1 MNTHNFQVSSGSS
14 YKFRIVVY
22 NSQNNPLDLTSS
34 TYASVAKRT
43 VGAGYG
49 IDPRTT
55 LSEPTL
61 ALDITVEDAEA
72 GKLLLSVSSATS
84 RSVKPGTFAYDVQ
97 IQTESTTET
106 ILRGQITILPSP
118 TEGIS

>member
-1 MNTHNFQVSSGSS
+1 MNIHNFQVSSGSS

-22 NSQNNPLDLTSS
+22 NSQNRPLNLTGS
-34 TYASVAKRT
+34 TQASIAKRT

-49 IDPRTT
+49 MDPQTT

-72 GKLLLSVSSATS
+72 GKLLLTVPAQAS

-97 IQTESTTET
+97 IQTESNTET